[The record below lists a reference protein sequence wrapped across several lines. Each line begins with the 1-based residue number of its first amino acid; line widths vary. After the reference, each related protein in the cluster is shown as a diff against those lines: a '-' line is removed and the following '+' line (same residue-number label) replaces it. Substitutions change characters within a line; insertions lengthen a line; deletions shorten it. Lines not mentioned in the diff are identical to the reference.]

1 MKKVIIIAAVVVVA
15 AVIVWQLVGR
25 GGPEQSGMY
34 EFVEVE
40 RGDIENIISSSG
52 TLSAVGTVEVGTQV
66 SGTIARIRADYNET
80 VRAGQVL
87 AVLDTTML
95 SASVRDARAGV
106 VRAEALF
113 DQAVR
118 DFEREEDLHTSDLIS
133 DAQFSDTR
141 TAMES
146 ARAGVLSAEAS
157 LDRSRANLKYA
168 VIRSPIDGTVIMRN
182 MEPGQTVAAS
192 FSTPTLFVIAED
204 LSEMEIHALVDES
217 DIGSI
222 RAGQSVRFTVE
233 AYIDEQFAGVVRQVW
248 LQPQTIQNV
257 VMYTVV
263 VDAPNDDGLLYPGMT
278 ATTDFLVDERSDV
291 LMVPNA
297 ALRLKATPRMFA
309 EMRETMEERMAELP
323 DSVRLAM
330 KDKMTPGGG
339 SGSPHGGSSGRGG
352 MSGGSPGGMGGMS
365 FNGSGSDETSGMLWY
380 LDEKGRLSVARIRK
394 GVSDGRVTEIVR
406 GRGIE
411 EGTQVIKSVTEPEE
425 DNGPSNPLATSP
437 FGRRRG

>member
-1 MKKVIIIAAVVVVA
+1 MKKIAIIAGAIIVVAVVV
-15 AVIVWQLVGR
+15 WQFAGR
-25 GGPEQSGMY
+25 SGPEQTGRF

-66 SGTIARIRADYNET
+66 SGTIARILVDYNET

-106 VRAEALF
+106 VRARALY

-118 DFEREEDLHTSDLIS
+118 DYDRESDLHENDLIS
-133 DAQFSDTR
+133 DAQLSDTQ
-141 TAMES
+141 TSVET

-168 VIRSPIDGTVIMRN
+168 VVRSPIDGTVIMRN
-182 MEPGQTVAAS
+182 IEPGQTVAAS

-217 DIGSI
+217 DIGAI
-222 RAGQSVRFTVE
+222 REGQSVRFTVE
-233 AYIDEQFAGVVRQVW
+233 AHMDEEFTGVVRQIW
-248 LQPQTIQNV
+248 LKPQTVQNV

-263 VDAPNDDGLLYPGMT
+263 VDAQNDRGLLYPGMT
-278 ATTDFLVDERSDV
+278 ATTDFLIDERHDV

-297 ALRLKATPRMFA
+297 ALKLRATPGMFE
-309 EMRETMEERMAELP
+309 EMRATMEARTAELP
-323 DSVRLAM
+323 DSLRQAM
-330 KDKMTPGGG
+330 QERMARRGGGGGGHPGGGGG
-339 SGSPHGGSSGRGG
+339 SGSGPPGG
-352 MSGGSPGGMGGMS
+352 MSGMGGMGG
-365 FNGSGSDETSGMLWY
+365 GSSDDTSAMLWY
-380 LDEKGRLSVARIRK
+380 LDDKGRLSATRVVK
-394 GVSDGRVTEIVR
+394 GVTDGRMTEIVR
-406 GRGIE
+406 GWGVE
-411 EGTQVIKSVTEPEE
+411 EGLEAIVSVTEPEE

-437 FGRRRG
+437 FGRRR